1 MLLSEEMLVPAQTEV
16 VLLQAEMQSVLCD
29 GANMCGTD
37 VCGTRRYADSEC
49 GPGTGGRG
57 TTQAERIES
66 VGRRSEEVSR
76 PL

>member
-29 GANMCGTD
+29 GANMCR
-37 VCGTRRYADSEC
+37 TRRDADSEC